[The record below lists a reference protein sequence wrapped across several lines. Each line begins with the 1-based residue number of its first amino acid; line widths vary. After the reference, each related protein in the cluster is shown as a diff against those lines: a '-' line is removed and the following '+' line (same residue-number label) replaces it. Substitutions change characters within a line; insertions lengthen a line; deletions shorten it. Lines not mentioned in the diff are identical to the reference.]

1 MTKSARVSF
10 CLARCQDCDFELH
23 SSNGQALAAH
33 HTLRYHHTVVWQII
47 LDDIGEDC
55 TEAGIEDAEALLG
68 MLGVSVDLKTH
79 FHALKKENAS

>member
-1 MTKSARVSF
+1 MKPFSLKPDKA
-10 CLARCQDCDFELH
+10 AELE
-23 SSNGQALAAH
+23 ALDPE
-33 HTLRYHHTVVWQII
+33 TLQTI

-55 TEAGIEDAEALLG
+55 TEAGIEYAEALLG